1 VIVGLLVASH
11 TVPLS
16 VSVIFGQRVSQ
27 TVSGSASGSI
37 SVIVSQQSVNMTRN
51 EVTYQPVNSRDCTS
65 IQFLIE

>member
-37 SVIVSQQSVNMTRN
+37 SVIVSQRHSQSAIS
-51 EVTYQPVNSRDCTS
+51 EHDAQ
-65 IQFLIE
+65 